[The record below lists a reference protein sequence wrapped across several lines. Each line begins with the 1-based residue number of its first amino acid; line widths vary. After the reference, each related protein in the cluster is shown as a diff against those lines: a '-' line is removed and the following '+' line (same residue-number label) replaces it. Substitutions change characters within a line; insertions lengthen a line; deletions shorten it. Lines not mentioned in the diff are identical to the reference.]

1 MSFASVFKT
10 LQELFPQVDRRV
22 LKAVAIEHRK
32 DVNAAVESILT
43 EVLPSICSP
52 PEAPHD
58 HFNNKDNEHHSIC
71 SQDSTYTPSDAQNSG
86 HLSSCQIQ
94 IEEQLQLPEHQKA
107 LEEANGVPSEP
118 KSAVTEHGDDSHNSS
133 KNLDGRSYLVEEPK
147 GHLICSIINPFERGC
162 LDLEYAEMMSPTKH
176 QENVFGEDHQGVSS
190 STIEEIVYF
199 DCNNVS
205 RAAYDLNAPV
215 HDTDIPVCTDSV
227 LVKSC
232 SKEDVPREFQL
243 DSSHIHEETQKFWE
257 DVFGSETTSSS
268 NEKLE
273 FQLDSSHIHEE
284 TQKLWEDV
292 FGSETTS
299 SSNEKSE
306 PKGLIETVS
315 EQMVDDTKLSDFED
329 ESFSTTVVTQSGQIC
344 RMDVLED
351 AISDAKNN
359 KKALFSSMELVI
371 NMMREVEDLEK
382 AAEHAKEVAVR
393 GGLDILSK
401 VEEIKKMLLHAKE
414 ANDMHAGEVYGE
426 KAILATEARELQS
439 RLLNLSFERDRSL
452 GILEEIRHSLEVR
465 VAAAEEIRKAAEQEK
480 HQKEESA
487 RKALVEQE
495 QIMEKVVQES
505 KRLQSEAEENSKLRE
520 FLMDRGQIVDI
531 LQGEIAVIC
540 QDVKILKENFDDRV
554 PFSKSLSSSQTSC
567 ILASSGSSVKSLAS
581 DLVPEEVESLDS
593 PKLTSTT
600 PVDDD
605 MPKMSLFEE
614 IEGVEKKRVDDDW
627 DMFED
632 DEADLYKLR
641 QNSHC

>member
-118 KSAVTEHGDDSHNSS
+118 KSAVTEH
-133 KNLDGRSYLVEEPK
+133 
-147 GHLICSIINPFERGC
+147 
-162 LDLEYAEMMSPTKH
+162 EMMSPTKH